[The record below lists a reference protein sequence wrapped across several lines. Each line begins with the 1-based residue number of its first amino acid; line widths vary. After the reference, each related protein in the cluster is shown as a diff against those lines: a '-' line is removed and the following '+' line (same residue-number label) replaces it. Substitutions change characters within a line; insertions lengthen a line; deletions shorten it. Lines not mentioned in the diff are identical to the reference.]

1 MKSPFYSLM
10 KLKDFNRGD
19 NMKLSK
25 FCSEDLITFNL
36 KSQDKDGVLKELV
49 ELASK
54 SKLVKSSEELLKDV
68 MDREEL
74 VTTGVG
80 YGVAFPHAKTKATK
94 GIVIAFGRSEKGIDF
109 DAMDHKP
116 VNLFFLI
123 AAPEDAIGAHLN
135 VMARL
140 SYIMKSEEN
149 RQKMMSVTSPGELLQ
164 MIDTVE

>member
-1 MKSPFYSLM
+1 
-10 KLKDFNRGD
+10 
-19 NMKLSK
+19 MKLSK
-25 FCSEDLITFNL
+25 FCSEDLITFGL
-36 KSQDKDGVLKELV
+36 KSGNKESVLEELV

-54 SKLVKSSEELLKDV
+54 SKLVKDSKELLDDV
-68 MDREEL
+68 MEREDL

-94 GIVIAFGRSEKGIDF
+94 GIVIAFGRSDDGIDF
-109 DAMDHKP
+109 DAMDHKK
-116 VNLFFLI
+116 VHLFFLI

-149 RQKMMSVTSPGELLQ
+149 RMKMMAVTSPGELLQ

>member
-1 MKSPFYSLM
+1 
-10 KLKDFNRGD
+10 
-19 NMKLSK
+19 MKLSK
-25 FCSEDLITFNL
+25 FCDESLVTFGL
-36 KSQDKDGVLKELV
+36 KAVTKDEAIEELV
-49 ELASK
+49 NLAATSTMIK
-54 SKLVKSSEELLKDV
+54 DHDELLKDV
-68 MDREEL
+68 TEREEL

-80 YGVAFPHAKTKATK
+80 YGVAFPHAKTRSAK

-140 SYIMKSEEN
+140 SYLMKSADN
-149 RQKMMSVTSPGELLQ
+149 REKLMEATSPGDVLSL
-164 MIDTVE
+164 IDKVD